1 MKKLLLT
8 LMLMATVTV
17 TLAQS
22 GWNDPDGAYQEQ
34 TVVYVTVDCGECDIY
49 SGTTEPQVAAF
60 IDGEIRSLATS
71 YQMLGRYKVYT
82 LRVGGESDDN
92 GKSIDFKLY
101 DPVSGLIYPLEMK
114 NEAGEYTD
122 VTYQGDY
129 TYAENQSVILFTG
142 SAVPANEM
150 RVT

>member
-71 YQMLGRYKVYT
+71 
-82 LRVGGESDDN
+82 
-92 GKSIDFKLY
+92 
-101 DPVSGLIYPLEMK
+101 
-114 NEAGEYTD
+114 
-122 VTYQGDY
+122 
-129 TYAENQSVILFTG
+129 
-142 SAVPANEM
+142 
-150 RVT
+150 